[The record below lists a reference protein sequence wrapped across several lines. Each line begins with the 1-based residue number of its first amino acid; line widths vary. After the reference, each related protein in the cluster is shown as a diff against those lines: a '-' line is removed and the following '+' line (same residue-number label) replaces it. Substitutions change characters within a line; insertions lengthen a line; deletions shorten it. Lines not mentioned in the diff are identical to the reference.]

1 MAKMFDPEYGEMIDI
16 REVSRLTGL
25 SVHQLRSW
33 RKPEFAHLA
42 RFETYRSPL
51 NSAVWYRLADVELF
65 LKEQGIVVGS
75 SGLRRDADLP
85 NAFRAGL
92 LDPMDEGKRRWLA
105 ELSDITTATMWL
117 RWSNRMSEMLQ
128 VEYPKRLRA
137 EQARLYALYKGV
149 DVSEVESFVPFG
161 GKQVFPE
168 QFFVGN
174 VLAYRRMLADV
185 RGWNVDD
192 AELIALP
199 LGDVPPLKE
208 VK

>member
-1 MAKMFDPEYGEMIDI
+1 MFDVEFGEMVDI

-33 RKPEFAHLA
+33 RKPEFVHLA

-75 SGLRRDADLP
+75 SGLRRDVDLP
-85 NAFRAGL
+85 AAFRAPL
-92 LDPMDEGKRRWLA
+92 AVPVSEGVRQALA
-105 ELSDITTATMWL
+105 ELSSITTETMWL
-117 RWSNRMSEMLQ
+117 RWSSRLSEMLGA
-128 VEYPKRLRA
+128 EYPKRLRA
-137 EQARLYALYKGV
+137 EQARLYALWRGV
-149 DVSEVESFVPFG
+149 DVGEVEVFVPFG
-161 GKQVFPE
+161 GKQDFPE

-174 VLAYRRMLADV
+174 VLAFRRMLADV
-185 RGWNVDD
+185 REWKVSDE
-192 AELIALP
+192 ELIGVAV
-199 LGDVPPLKE
+199 GDVPPSRE